1 MAEAASRGVGSHRRA
16 VLPDILYRCN
26 DGYFSPEERTMER
39 MRSMKRTS
47 TKWNVEEFSMVC
59 SPREPETGI
68 RMYSPEFY
76 AASAVGGLLA
86 CGLTHAAMTPVD
98 VIKCNMQISPSK
110 YTSISRSF
118 GLVLR
123 EEGARG
129 ILRGWAPTLI
139 GYSLQGANKYGFYE
153 FFKKYYSDLAGPE
166 RAAKNKTLIYLAG
179 AASAEVIADVALCP
193 FEAVK
198 VRIQTQ
204 QGFARGLTDG
214 APKIWAQEGISGFYK
229 GIGPL
234 WGRQVPYAMMKFATF
249 ESTVDALYKYVVP
262 KPKAEC
268 SKLEQLGVSFVSGY
282 VGGVA
287 CCIVSHPADNLVS
300 FLNSSKGA
308 TVAEAVKQMGWV
320 SLLTRGLPLRIV
332 MIGTLS
338 GVQWGIY
345 DAFKLSLGLTTT
357 SGISTNAQIQ

>member
-1 MAEAASRGVGSHRRA
+1 
-16 VLPDILYRCN
+16 
-26 DGYFSPEERTMER
+26 MER